1 MEIRDLSH
9 DEKTAL
15 VALVELLA
23 SSDAGASEDD
33 FDRIGEIADA
43 FGGTEQYRQLAEEV
57 DRRFADE
64 DELKAFL
71 ATIDRQEAREVV
83 FETAL
88 EVAMPDGIQTR
99 EAEFLEW
106 LEDEWGLN
114 VLFLDESEK
123 PPEE

>member
-1 MEIRDLSH
+1 VEIRDLSH
-9 DEKTAL
+9 DEKIAL
-15 VALVELLA
+15 VALVRLLV
-23 SSDAGASEDD
+23 SSDAEASEDEV
-33 FDRIGEIADA
+33 DRIGEIADA
-43 FGGTEQYRQLAEEV
+43 FGGTEQYHQLAEEV

-88 EVAMPDGIQTR
+88 EVAMPDGIHTR

-114 VLFLDESEK
+114 VLFADESEK
-123 PPEE
+123 EPEE

>member
-9 DEKTAL
+9 DEKIAL
-15 VALVELLA
+15 VALVRLLV
-23 SSDAGASEDD
+23 SSDAEASEDEV
-33 FDRIGEIADA
+33 DRIGEIADA
-43 FGGTEQYRQLAEEV
+43 FGGTEQYHQLAEEV

-88 EVAMPDGIQTR
+88 EVAMPDGIHT
-99 EAEFLEW
+99 LS
-106 LEDEWGLN
+106 LIHI
-114 VLFLDESEK
+114 
-123 PPEE
+123 

>member
-1 MEIRDLSH
+1 VEIRDLSH
-9 DEKTAL
+9 DERIAL

-23 SSDAGASEDD
+23 SSDAGASEDEI
-33 FDRIGEIADA
+33 DRIGEIGDA
-43 FGGTEQYRQLAEEV
+43 LGGAEQYRQLAEEV

-64 DELKAFL
+64 EELKDFL

-88 EVAMPDGIQTR
+88 EVAMPDGIQSR

-106 LEDEWGLN
+106 LEDEWGLS
-114 VLFLDESEK
+114 VLFFDESEK